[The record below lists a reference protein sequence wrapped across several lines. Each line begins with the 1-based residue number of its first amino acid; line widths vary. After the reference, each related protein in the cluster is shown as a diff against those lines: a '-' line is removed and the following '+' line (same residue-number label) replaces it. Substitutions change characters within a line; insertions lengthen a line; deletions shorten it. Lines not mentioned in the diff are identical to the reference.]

1 MTQGAVPPS
10 VTQLIETFS
19 ELPGIGPKTASRLA
33 FYLLRGRSELA
44 SPTSAPPALA
54 LRLAEA
60 LRNLV
65 ENTRFCSQCF
75 NVTEQDP
82 CPICADPTRDHGLL
96 CVVEE
101 PLDLLALE
109 RTEQYRGV
117 FHVLNGAL
125 SPMEGIFA
133 EDLRIKEL
141 ELRLAKGGI
150 REVILA
156 TNPTSEGDYT
166 AAYLLGRLKN
176 SGVRVTRLG
185 RGLPMGGDLEYADAV
200 TLTRALESRQ
210 EL

>member
-1 MTQGAVPPS
+1 MANTAVPPS

-19 ELPGIGPKTASRLA
+19 ELPGVGPKTASRLA
-33 FYLLRGRSELA
+33 FYLLRGKSE
-44 SPTSAPPALA
+44 LA
-54 LRLAEA
+54 LRLSEG
-60 LRNLV
+60 LQNLV
-65 ENTRFCSQCF
+65 ENTRFCSVCY
-75 NVTEQDP
+75 NVTETVP
-82 CPICADPTRDHGLL
+82 CPICADKNRDRTLL

-109 RTEQYRGV
+109 RTEQYHGRY
-117 FHVLNGAL
+117 HVLHGAL
-125 SPMEGIFA
+125 SPLEGIFA

-141 ELRLAKGGI
+141 EARLKAGEV

-166 AAYLLGRLKN
+166 ASYLLTRLKPLD
-176 SGVRVTRLG
+176 VRVTRLG

-210 EL
+210 DIQE

>member
-1 MTQGAVPPS
+1 MGNVAVPPS

-33 FYLLRGRSELA
+33 FYLLRGKSE
-44 SPTSAPPALA
+44 LA
-54 LRLAEA
+54 LRLSEV
-60 LRNLV
+60 LQNLV
-65 ENTRFCSQCF
+65 ENTLFCSVCY

-82 CPICADPTRDHGLL
+82 CPICADETRDSSVI

-109 RTEQYRGV
+109 RTEQYRGRY
-117 FHVLNGAL
+117 HVLHGAL
-125 SPMEGIFA
+125 SPLEGIFA

-141 ELRLAKGGI
+141 EARLRKGEV

-166 AAYLLGRLKN
+166 ASYLLTRLK
-176 SGVRVTRLG
+176 SLDVRITRLG

-210 EL
+210 DIAK

>member
-1 MTQGAVPPS
+1 MAQGAVPPS

-33 FYLLRGRSELA
+33 FHLLRGRSE
-44 SPTSAPPALA
+44 LA

-82 CPICADPTRDHGLL
+82 CPICADSARDHGLL

-109 RTEQYRGV
+109 RTDQYRGV

-141 ELRLAKGGI
+141 ELRLAKGDI

-166 AAYLLGRLKN
+166 AAYLLGRLK
-176 SGVRVTRLG
+176 SSRVRVTRLG
-185 RGLPMGGDLEYADAV
+185 RGLPVGGDLEYADAV

>member
-10 VTQLIETFS
+10 VTQLLETFS

-44 SPTSAPPALA
+44 
-54 LRLAEA
+54 LRLADA
-60 LRNLV
+60 LHNLV
-65 ENTRFCSQCF
+65 EHTRFCSQCF

-82 CPICADPTRDHGLL
+82 CPICADPARDHGLL

-125 SPMEGIFA
+125 SPMEGIYA

-141 ELRLAKGGI
+141 ELRLQQGQI

-166 AAYLLGRLKN
+166 AAYLLGRLK
-176 SGVRVTRLG
+176 GLPVRITRLG
-185 RGLPMGGDLEYADAV
+185 RGLPVGGDLEYADAV

>member
-1 MTQGAVPPS
+1 MAQGAVPPS
-10 VTQLIETFS
+10 VTQLLETFS

-44 SPTSAPPALA
+44 
-54 LRLAEA
+54 LRLADA
-60 LRNLV
+60 LHNLV
-65 ENTRFCSQCF
+65 EKTRFCSQCF

-82 CPICADPTRDHGLL
+82 CPICADPARDHGLL

-141 ELRLAKGGI
+141 ELRLQQGQI

-166 AAYLLGRLKN
+166 AAYLLGRLK
-176 SGVRVTRLG
+176 GLPVRITRLG
-185 RGLPMGGDLEYADAV
+185 RGLPVGGDLEYADAV